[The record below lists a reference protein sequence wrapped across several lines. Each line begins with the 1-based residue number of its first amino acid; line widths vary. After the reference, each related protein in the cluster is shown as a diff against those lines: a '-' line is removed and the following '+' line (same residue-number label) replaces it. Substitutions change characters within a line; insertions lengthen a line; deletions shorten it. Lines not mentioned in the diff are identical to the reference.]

1 MINIDTAKMKQC
13 GHDMLKLSR
22 ELNEVIEGLYSK
34 IYNMPVLTGEWVG
47 ASAQLFA
54 KQANNIEK
62 KDAIAIKDTLKKFG
76 EELIDSAERYDIEI
90 RKNI

>member
-1 MINIDTAKMKQC
+1 MINIDTTKIKQS
-13 GHDMLKLSR
+13 GQDIVKLSQ
-22 ELNEVIEGLYSK
+22 ELNALIEILYGK

-54 KQANNIEK
+54 KQANNVEK

-76 EELIDSAERYDIEI
+76 DELIDSAERYEVEI
-90 RKNI
+90 SKNV

>member
-1 MINIDTAKMKQC
+1 MNIDTTKIKQS
-13 GHDMLKLSR
+13 GYDILKLSY
-22 ELNEVIEGLYSK
+22 ELNEIIENLYSK
-34 IYNMPVLTGEWVG
+34 INNMPVLTGEWVG

-54 KQANNIEK
+54 KQANNVEK

-76 EELIDSAERYDIEI
+76 EELIASAERYDTEI